1 MAAGA
6 GARPTVSAKN
16 RSSSI
21 GGALRDG
28 RRRGRSAAS
37 SAVILA
43 NGSAAGA
50 VGGAGSVGRG
60 AAAGSSRRLSA
71 SWIADIAASVGSCI
85 RFGLFAITVRVLN
98 SLQGIAARTDATVG
112 PHESCAE
119 AAKPLPIGGRIVE
132 RKHTTPPPRPPHPPR
147 PRKKTTSVKYPLT
160 SLTHV

>member
-1 MAAGA
+1 MAAGV
-6 GARPTVSAKN
+6 GARPTVSAKK

-21 GGALRDG
+21 GGALRLG
-28 RRRGRSAAS
+28 RRRGRSAAR

-50 VGGAGSVGRG
+50 VGGAGSAARG

-98 SLQGIAARTDATVG
+98 SLQGIAARTDRTVG

-119 AAKPLPIGGRIVE
+119 AAKPLPFGGRIVE
-132 RKHTTPPPRPPHPPR
+132 QKHTTPPLGHPNALSHRMKPA
-147 PRKKTTSVKYPLT
+147 SVTY
-160 SLTHV
+160 S